1 MGGPHPGGPCRNP
14 LSQPLS
20 TAALPLLLMLL
31 LLLLLLLLGSRRE
44 AERTEGAAVQ
54 MEAAEGRLAAAVL

>member
-1 MGGPHPGGPCRNP
+1 M
-14 LSQPLS
+14 S